1 MSERLAVVAVGRS
14 ESNTFAPFV
23 PTARATHTSADLHD
37 NPSRAERSLR
47 IVQARA
53 QPSTA
58 PYQDLPLSAHLI
70 TTTFRAAVRGELQ
83 QRADERVA
91 PPSAQH
97 FCSASLPHA
106 AHEKTRVRERGV
118 AEE

>member
-47 IVQARA
+47 MLQARA

-70 TTTFRAAVRGELQ
+70 TTTFRAAVRGE

-97 FCSASLPHA
+97 FFCSASLPHT
-106 AHEKTRVRERGV
+106 TRVRERGV